1 MPSSVEPSPS
11 PQRGNTASRVL
22 GVILMIIGYLLL
34 SVAGLCTLIFGG
46 SILSEGFYGSDVG
59 LVLVYG
65 GIPMILG
72 ALIAW
77 AGHSLWRSGAKK

>member
-1 MPSSVEPSPS
+1 MSDANPNSNPPN
-11 PQRGNTASRVL
+11 GAARVF

-34 SVAGLCTLIFGG
+34 SVAGLCTFIFGG
-46 SILSEGFYGSDVG
+46 IILSEGPYGSDVG

-77 AGHSLWRSGAKK
+77 AGHSLWRRGAGR